1 MMSFIVFDT
10 LYLDFNYSF
19 LKHTIKEQN
28 RHTWKYQDIINSCAL
43 VPQVRLFLIS
53 VLEEVICLLRELKE
67 WEEKKK
73 GNKHIKRN
81 SLVEKYM

>member
-28 RHTWKYQDIINSCAL
+28 SHTWKYQDIINSCAL

-73 GNKHIKRN
+73 ETNT
-81 SLVEKYM
+81 